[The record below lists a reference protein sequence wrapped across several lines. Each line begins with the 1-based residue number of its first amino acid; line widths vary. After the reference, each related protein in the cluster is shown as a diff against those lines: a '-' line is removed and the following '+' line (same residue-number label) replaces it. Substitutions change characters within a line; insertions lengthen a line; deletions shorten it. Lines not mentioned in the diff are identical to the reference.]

1 MTWDDRYC
9 RVQYSSVQVYAE
21 PYLFRSRRT
30 QIVPHSAQS
39 GVRSSPLI
47 LPSQAYPSDV
57 VKPPPEG
64 GGFFLRPEAPVPS
77 SVYQPSLR
85 TGVTFARTNTPAK
98 NTTSDS
104 TRFAASVPSTP
115 SMLATAN
122 TTAVARAGSL
132 ATRSQARAIICCLSF
147 LLASY
152 SPTTCWFSRTT
163 VSDGRAHRRVSRRR
177 CRRTATRSGSPPTR
191 GFRI

>member
-1 MTWDDRYC
+1 GPVR
-9 RVQYSSVQVYAE
+9 REKAPRPKPGGS
-21 PYLFRSRRT
+21 FRSAGGL
-30 QIVPHSAQS
+30 V
-39 GVRSSPLI
+39 
-47 LPSQAYPSDV
+47 
-57 VKPPPEG
+57 G
-64 GGFFLRPEAPVPS
+64 GGGLGKPKRHYLPD
-77 SVYQPSLR
+77 QPSLR

-152 SPTTCWFSRTT
+152 SPTTC
-163 VSDGRAHRRVSRRR
+163 
-177 CRRTATRSGSPPTR
+177 
-191 GFRI
+191 